1 MREIQE
7 RNGEMRGWKQT
18 GKEGV
23 NDRGVREM
31 GTEREEG
38 TEEKRTRYGGLHE
51 GDRENKEHNVKVGVN
66 SRRG

>member
-38 TEEKRTRYGGLHE
+38 TEEKRTRYGGCM
-51 GDRENKEHNVKVGVN
+51 RETEKTRNIT
-66 SRRG
+66 